1 MQHLEPSQ
9 RREPPHREPLRVV
22 RTYSRASR
30 PGHQPAPH
38 SLPFDGGAAHK
49 RVHAPGDENRRLYA
63 VTERVRATTLEHY

>member
-1 MQHLEPSQ
+1 MQHSEPSPP

-30 PGHQPAPH
+30 PAQPAPR
-38 SLPFDGGAAHK
+38 SLPFDGGTAHK
-49 RVHAPGDENRRLYA
+49 RVHGPGDETRRMYA